1 MGNANEKDQNCCHVE
16 SRTEGNEQTVAGFVS
31 GPRFCGNETDEY
43 HYLDHH
49 DHDHQHEHDHEHDH
63 DHDHEHNH
71 DHDHDHEHEH
81 ENVETAPEEN
91 PVAPE
96 PAPEET
102 PAEPES
108 PETAPEEPEN
118 PAPEEPAA

>member
-49 DHDHQHEHDHEHDH
+49 DHDHH
-63 DHDHEHNH
+63 HEHNHDH